1 VASAMQA
8 GNWKMKLQATTCGR
22 KGFTRIELLVVICV
36 LAALVVVL
44 LPALQSHHDGR
55 QHIYCINNLKQ
66 IGLASRI
73 WEGDNGDKYLMQLAV
88 TNDAMI
94 KLISGGNAYVIW
106 QTMSNLL
113 GTPKN
118 LFCPADKQRT
128 AAVSFSEN
136 FSDANISYFLS
147 LDAADAYPQ
156 MIISGDDNLAVNG
169 VRVRPGI
176 LNLSTNASVGWTKE
190 RHGGAGNIAL
200 SDGSVQTATAWAF
213 QSALVN
219 TGVTTNRLVIP

>member
-1 VASAMQA
+1 MQA
-8 GNWKMKLQATTCGR
+8 GNWKMKLQATTRGGR
-22 KGFTRIELLVVICV
+22 GFTLTEFLVVICV
-36 LAALVVVL
+36 VAVVAVLL
-44 LPALQSHHDGR
+44 LPAIAAGKRKNSNIH
-55 QHIYCINNLKQ
+55 CFNNLMQ

-73 WEGDNGDKYLMQLAV
+73 WEGDNGDKYPMQLAV

-128 AAVSFSEN
+128 AAVSFSQN

-156 MIISGDDNLAVNG
+156 LVLSGDDNLAVNG

-176 LNLSTNASVGWTKE
+176 LNLSTNASVEWTME
-190 RHGGAGNIAL
+190 RHHGTGNLGL
-200 SDGSVQTATAWAF
+200 SDGSVQSATIIRLQQAF
-213 QSALVN
+213 QQ
-219 TGVTTNRLVIP
+219 TGFATNRLVIP